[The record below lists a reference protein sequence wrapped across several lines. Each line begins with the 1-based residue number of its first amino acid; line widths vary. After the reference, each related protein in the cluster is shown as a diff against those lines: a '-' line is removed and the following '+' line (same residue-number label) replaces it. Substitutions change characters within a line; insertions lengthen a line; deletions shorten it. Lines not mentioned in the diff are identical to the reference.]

1 MADIVRTGTD
11 YLGNSDPGR
20 DCRPVNDY
28 IPFNVT
34 MGVAVQA
41 GQIVAVSAT
50 TGLGILADADAAGT
64 AWVIGAAT
72 EKKGAGERV
81 ACVRL
86 GVMSGYNISAQGVSV
101 PVYLSGT
108 AGELSDAAVGNG
120 GAGYLVGITYYPL
133 RENLI
138 MFDFTGFGR

>member
-1 MADIVRTGTD
+1 MADIARTGTD

-20 DCRPVNDY
+20 NCRPANDY

-50 TGLGILADADAAGT
+50 TGLGILADADSAAT

-72 EKKGAGERV
+72 EKKPAGQRV

-86 GVMSGYNISAQGVSV
+86 GVMSGYNIASQGVSV
-101 PVYLSGT
+101 PVFLSGT
-108 AGELSDAAVGNG
+108 PGEVSDTAVGNST
-120 GAGYLVGITYYPL
+120 AGFLIGITFYPL